1 MGKKNSTIDD
11 QIVDFLKEKGFI
23 TCTSDLAKFRIS
35 QDGNQVDVAQ
45 HIGTGKEIFHLGA
58 NNGKVEHYYD
68 NDNSFTVTGLEKG
81 LKVVYSVSTATPDG
95 EAFPLAALKVCIEEA
110 MEKVKISKN

>member
-23 TCTSDLAKFRIS
+23 TCTSDFAKYRIS
-35 QDGNQVDVAQ
+35 QDGNQVDVAY
-45 HIGTGKEIFHLGA
+45 HIGTEKEIFHLGA

-68 NDNSFTVTGLEKG
+68 NDNVLIENITYKKEALSQELLLDRNSQFVVKG
-81 LKVVYSVSTATPDG
+81 FDP
-95 EAFPLAALKVCIEEA
+95 ENNIIE
-110 MEKVKISKN
+110 VDLIQ